1 AADPAMPE
9 PAAKEAPPAA
19 SPAPPSAPSAPS
31 DRSSPEDAPTAA
43 APARDTRHFVA
54 VGEQAIPN

>member
-1 AADPAMPE
+1 MPE